1 MISKLNWENRDF
13 LLEKLNIR
21 SISVTIKRKGT
32 RVLGRL
38 MLGKLIILF
47 PLRIIFLILRQFGPK

>member
-21 SISVTIKRKGT
+21 SISFTIKRKGT